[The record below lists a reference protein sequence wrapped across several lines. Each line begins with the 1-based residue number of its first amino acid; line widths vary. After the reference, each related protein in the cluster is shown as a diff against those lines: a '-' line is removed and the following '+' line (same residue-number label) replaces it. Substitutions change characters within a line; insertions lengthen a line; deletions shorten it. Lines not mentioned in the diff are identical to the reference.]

1 MKLFGASLKR
11 FEDPRLLRGQATF
24 VEDLRLPGLRHVAFV
39 RSVHAHARFRLD
51 SRAVAAGAAIYT
63 AADFPSIAAIPTV
76 VSHEALRSCAHPPLA
91 RDRVRYVGEPLAALV
106 ADSRYTA

>member
-11 FEDPRLLRGQATF
+11 LEDPRLLRGQATF

-51 SRAVAAGAAIYT
+51 TSAASHGATVYT
-63 AADFPSIAAIPTV
+63 AATSASLSP
-76 VSHEALRSCAHPPLA
+76 
-91 RDRVRYVGEPLAALV
+91 
-106 ADSRYTA
+106 